1 MTLSRSPKPSIPS
14 ILLWDNGGNQ
24 AFTSTG
30 EFHTWDTEQIKTSH
44 FYYKLDGT
52 KIILNN
58 NQQNMYEV
66 TFECSFYTYLAAT
79 IALNSDIYKNGVIV
93 DGSQAKIT
101 LTGSGQAAVV
111 RNCLSIHFLLYL
123 KGGDYI
129 QIKSIT
135 NNVNAVLSTADT
147 SRLMINFM
155 PIRGWDNSKA
165 GRIEYKGM
173 VMR

>member
-1 MTLSRSPKPSIPS
+1 MTLNRKPKPSIPS
-14 ILLWDNGGNQ
+14 ILLYDNTGLQ
-24 AFTSTG
+24 SFTNAG

-44 FYYKLDGT
+44 FWYKIDGT
-52 KIILNN
+52 KVILEN

-66 TFECSFYTYLAAT
+66 TFECSFYTYSNASITLQ
-79 IALNSDIYKNGVIV
+79 SDIYKNGVIV
-93 DGSQAKIT
+93 DGSQSKMS
-101 LTGSGQAAVV
+101 LVGSGQAATV

-165 GRIEYKGM
+165 GRIEYKGS
-173 VMR
+173 VLR

>member
-1 MTLSRSPKPSIPS
+1 MVTRRRTTKPVIPF
-14 ILLWDNGGNQ
+14 IQLYDLGTQ
-24 AFTSTG
+24 TFTVAG

-44 FYYKLDGT
+44 FWYKIDGT
-52 KIILNN
+52 KVILEN

-66 TFECSFYTYLAAT
+66 TFECSFYTYTNASITLQ
-79 IALNSDIYKNGVIV
+79 SDIYKNGVIV
-93 DGSQAKIT
+93 DGSQSKMS
-101 LTGSGQAAVV
+101 LVGSGQAATV

-135 NNVNAVLSTADT
+135 DSVYVVHSHPDT

-165 GRIEYKGM
+165 GRIEYKGS
-173 VMR
+173 VLR